1 MLIRDEMTE
10 KFKVVLENFLISR
23 RSKLN
28 SSDICFQTICKELP
42 NDIKTLIGNED
53 RYIVEGSV
61 GVGNWASVPWVAI
74 FDQLVTT
81 SAQSGYYPVFLFRD
95 DMSGFYLSLGIGVT
109 NVRLEYKKSKKI
121 EEVLSIQRH
130 NLLAKIDQLPNGFQ
144 TPTES
149 SIKLRF
155 NKLNNTSLAKN
166 YEDGNVIS
174 KFYSS
179 NNLPT
184 DLELKLDIQNLLKVY
199 EELTYN
205 TLSDSADDV
214 VEQIKDFPKFI
225 GVEKLRSVK
234 QHLRVE
240 RNQRLIKEVKKRKG
254 YVCECCGMDFE
265 SVYGEIGKS
274 FIEAHH
280 KQPISTLGGNVVEL
294 DAENDFYVLC
304 SNCHRMIHKLEDPS
318 NLNEL
323 KARIRN
329 C

>member
-1 MLIRDEMTE
+1 MIDN
-10 KFKVVLENFLISR
+10 FKIVLDNFLNSR
-23 RSKLN
+23 QHKLN
-28 SSDICFQTICKELP
+28 SSDICYQTVCKIIPNKIKEL
-42 NDIKTLIGNED
+42 IGKDD

-74 FDQLVTT
+74 FDKLVTT

-144 TPTES
+144 TP
-149 SIKLRF
+149 IKNPIRLRF
-155 NKLNNTSLAKN
+155 TNRNNTSLAKN

-179 NNLPT
+179 TNLPT
-184 DLELKLDIQNLLKVY
+184 DLELKSDIQNLLKVY

-234 QHLRVE
+234 QHLRIE

-265 SVYGEIGKS
+265 SVYGEIGKN

-280 KQPISTLGGNVVEL
+280 KQPIATLGGNEVEL

-318 NLNEL
+318 NLSEL
-323 KARIRN
+323 RERMIK
-329 C
+329 